1 MISENLINKLML
13 WEGVKNKP
21 YPDSRRLLTIGCGH
35 LLTKS
40 ELSAGK
46 ICIDGVWVRYSGGI
60 TNKQISQ
67 LLKQDLRVRDIAL
80 TRSLT
85 TSVNQNQYDALLS
98 FVFNVGIDAF
108 RHSDLLELLNTG
120 FYNSVPAQLRRWNKA
135 GGKKDKGL
143 VNRRNYEI
151 ELWNLPV
158 VA

>member
-1 MISENLINKLML
+1 MISDNVINKLML

-21 YPDSRRLLTIGCGH
+21 YPDSRRLLTIGAGH

-40 ELSAGK
+40 ELSSGR
-46 ICIDGVWVRYSGGI
+46 INIGGVWVRYSGGI
-60 TNKQISQ
+60 TNKQIGQ
-67 LLKQDLRVRDIAL
+67 LLKQDLQVRDVAL
-80 TRSLT
+80 TRLLT
-85 TSVNQNQYDALLS
+85 AAVNQNQYDALLS

-108 RHSDLLELLNTG
+108 RHSDLLELLNQNW
-120 FYNSVPAQLRRWNKA
+120 YDAVPTQLRRWNKA

-151 ELWNLPV
+151 ELWNAPV